1 MKTTLTYKESKHLKE
16 LGVDPKLASVCADDV
31 PENEKPSWDA
41 PNMIEILESQLVYS
55 LDDLLS
61 ILPKKI
67 TDRRGV
73 YNLTIGVNSEDLWY
87 AKYLNDHE
95 CWDSL
100 NSYQDAHELCDCIY
114 DMIVWL
120 KTEKAEMVWL

>member
-1 MKTTLTYKESKHLKE
+1 MKTTLTIEQSARLIK
-16 LGVDPKLASVCADDV
+16 LGVDKNLASRNNHDV
-31 PENEKPSWDA
+31 D
-41 PNMIEILESQLVYS
+41 VYGNKIDEYRFC
-55 LDDLLS
+55 LTDLLR

-67 TDRRGV
+67 TDRRDI
-73 YNLTIGVNSEDLWY
+73 YNLNIGVNSEDLWY

-120 KTEKAEMVWL
+120 KEKTELKWL

>member
-1 MKTTLTYKESKHLKE
+1 MKEFLTIEESARLIE
-16 LGVDPKLASVCADDV
+16 LGVDKNLVDIVSANEPYYPDDV
-31 PENEKPSWDA
+31 EF
-41 PNMIEILESQLVYS
+41 S
-55 LDDLLS
+55 LGALLS

-67 TDRRGV
+67 TDRRDI

-87 AKYLNDHE
+87 AKYLNEHE

-100 NSYQDAHELCDCIY
+100 NSYQEAHELCDCIY

-120 KTEKAEMVWL
+120 KEKPQLTWL

>member
-1 MKTTLTYKESKHLKE
+1 MNKTVLTDEESRRLIE
-16 LGVDPKLASVCADDV
+16 LGVNAGEGTFFPHPDGEYWQGDECGD
-31 PENEKPSWDA
+31 
-41 PNMIEILESQLVYS
+41 ICFTLE
-55 LDDLLS
+55 DLLS

-67 TDRRGV
+67 TDRRDI
-73 YNLTIGVNSEDLWY
+73 YNLNIGVNSEDLWY

-114 DMIVWL
+114 DMILWLKEKSEFVWL
-120 KTEKAEMVWL
+120 

>member
-1 MKTTLTYKESKHLKE
+1 MKTTLQQEQIN
-16 LGVDPKLASVCADDV
+16 KLH
-31 PENEKPSWDA
+31 EFGIDA
-41 PNMIEILESQLVYS
+41 VRLT
-55 LDDLLS
+55 DLLS

-67 TDRRGV
+67 TDRRSI

-87 AKYLNDHE
+87 AKYINDLDN
-95 CWDSL
+95 WDSL

-120 KTEKAEMVWL
+120 KTKNIKEL